1 MSPRRFEFSPAAQLY
16 AQNVDIVQE
25 VKASDSAEAK
35 RLFDANQG
43 LISEMR
49 AIAYQEVATYGQI
62 VLDELSRL
70 PWEMEQ
76 CCLCEKKTYASKS
89 YAGQSF
95 NYRWLKPVASVRK
108 NGLAQLAIPLPIPEK
123 IQSIADDSKLVR
135 YFEVITKQQFPVSIN
150 YPPVTDPADALR
162 RKQVFALCYDTR
174 FGECQYE
181 YRNGVGLAFPINTSD
196 SVSSAVNTISEL
208 LRAIF
213 AIEFQLDS

>member
-1 MSPRRFEFSPAAQLY
+1 MSSRRFEFSPAAQLY
-16 AQNVDIVQE
+16 AQSVAIVQE
-25 VKASDSAEAK
+25 VKAADSAEAK
-35 RLFDANQG
+35 TLFDANQG

-70 PWEMEQ
+70 PWEKEN

-95 NYRWLKPVASVRK
+95 NYRWLKPVASGT
-108 NGLAQLAIPLPIPEK
+108 NSGFAQLVIALPIPEK

-135 YFEVITKQQFPVSIN
+135 YFEVITEQQFPVSVN
-150 YPPVTDPADALR
+150 YQPATDAAHALR
-162 RKQVFALCYDTR
+162 RKQVLALCNDTR
-174 FGECQYE
+174 FGECRHE
-181 YRNGVGLAFPINTSD
+181 YQNGVSLALPINISD
-196 SVSSAVNTISEL
+196 NVGSAVNTISEL

-213 AIEFQLDS
+213 GIEFQSER